1 MVVLYIYLEK
11 EILTMLN
18 LMKKYYLDITFFA
31 LVVVGFVITTKL
43 IYFIGIDYWN
53 WEILPASAP
62 AALRET
68 AENYYTVAQLEVV
81 GMYVFMG
88 LLAPFVATMYVA
100 YRNDPELHQ
109 K

>member
-1 MVVLYIYLEK
+1 
-11 EILTMLN
+11 MLN

-43 IYFIGIDYWN
+43 IYFIGIDFWN
-53 WEILPASAP
+53 WEILPLSAP
-62 AALRET
+62 AALWET
-68 AENYYTVAQLEVV
+68 AENYYTIAQLEVI
-81 GMYVFMG
+81 GMYIFMG

>member
-1 MVVLYIYLEK
+1 M
-11 EILTMLN
+11 N
-18 LMKKYYLDITFFA
+18 LLKKYYLDITFFA

-43 IYFIGIDYWN
+43 IYFIGIDFWN
-53 WEILPASAP
+53 WEILPLSAP

-68 AENYYTVAQLEVV
+68 AENYYTIAQLEVV
-81 GMYVFMG
+81 GMYIFLG

>member
-11 EILTMLN
+11 EILTMITL
-18 LMKKYYLDITFFA
+18 LKKYYLDVTFVC
-31 LVVVGFVITTKL
+31 LVVFGLVVATKL
-43 IYFIGIDYWN
+43 IYLTGIDYWN
-53 WEILPASAP
+53 WEILPLSAP

-68 AENYYTVAQLEVV
+68 AENYYTIAQLEVV
-81 GMYVFMG
+81 GMYVFLG

>member
-1 MVVLYIYLEK
+1 
-11 EILTMLN
+11 MLN

-43 IYFIGIDYWN
+43 IYFIGIDFWN
-53 WEILPASAP
+53 WEILPLSAP

-68 AENYYTVAQLEVV
+68 AENYYTLAQLEVV
-81 GMYVFMG
+81 GMYIFLG

>member
-1 MVVLYIYLEK
+1 
-11 EILTMLN
+11 
-18 LMKKYYLDITFFA
+18 MKKYYLDITFA
-31 LVVVGFVITTKL
+31 CLVVLGAMIATKL
-43 IYFIGIDYWN
+43 IYLTGIDYWN

-68 AENYYTVAQLEVV
+68 AENYYTIAQLEVS
-81 GMYVFMG
+81 GMYIFLG

>member
-1 MVVLYIYLEK
+1 
-11 EILTMLN
+11 MLN

-43 IYFIGIDYWN
+43 IYFIGIDFWN
-53 WEILPASAP
+53 WEILPLSAP

-68 AENYYTVAQLEVV
+68 AENYYTIAQLEVV
-81 GMYVFMG
+81 GMYVFLG
-88 LLAPFVATMYVA
+88 LLAPFIATMYVA
-100 YRNDPELHQ
+100 YRNDSELHQ

>member
-1 MVVLYIYLEK
+1 
-11 EILTMLN
+11 MLN

-43 IYFIGIDYWN
+43 IYFIGIDFWN
-53 WEILPASAP
+53 WEILPLSAP

-68 AENYYTVAQLEVV
+68 AENYYTLAQLEVV
-81 GMYVFMG
+81 GMYVFLG

>member
-1 MVVLYIYLEK
+1 
-11 EILTMLN
+11 MLN

-53 WEILPASAP
+53 WEILPLSAP

-68 AENYYTVAQLEVV
+68 AENYYTITQLEVI
-81 GMYVFMG
+81 GMYIFLG

>member
-1 MVVLYIYLEK
+1 
-11 EILTMLN
+11 MLN

-43 IYFIGIDYWN
+43 IYFIGIDFWN
-53 WEILPASAP
+53 WEILPLSAP

-68 AENYYTVAQLEVV
+68 AENYYTITQLEVI
-81 GMYVFMG
+81 GMYIFMG

>member
-1 MVVLYIYLEK
+1 
-11 EILTMLN
+11 MLN

-43 IYFIGIDYWN
+43 IYFIGIDFWN
-53 WEILPASAP
+53 WEILPPSAP

-68 AENYYTVAQLEVV
+68 AENYYTIAQLEVI
-81 GMYVFMG
+81 GMYIFMG

>member
-1 MVVLYIYLEK
+1 
-11 EILTMLN
+11 MLN

-68 AENYYTVAQLEVV
+68 AENYYTIAQLEVI
-81 GMYVFMG
+81 GMYIFLG

>member
-1 MVVLYIYLEK
+1 
-11 EILTMLN
+11 MLN
-18 LMKKYYLDITFFA
+18 LTKKYYLDITFFA

-43 IYFIGIDYWN
+43 IYFIGIDFWN

-68 AENYYTVAQLEVV
+68 AENYYTIAQLEVI
-81 GMYVFMG
+81 GMYIFMG

>member
-1 MVVLYIYLEK
+1 
-11 EILTMLN
+11 MLN